1 MCYTIK
7 IDMSREELEKRFGAR
22 FADPEDYRPG
32 TRVNAFSLPA
42 LPVITGEQPGEI
54 RLYYWGLI
62 PFWVKERRD
71 AENIRK
77 KTFNARSESLGEKP
91 SYRGLINRRHCLVLA
106 NGFYEW
112 QTTDKRKVP
121 YFIGL
126 KDHQAFALA
135 GLYDYWTDRNTGEII
150 PTFTVITTRA
160 NPMMEEIHNIKKR
173 MPVILSP
180 EGERD
185 WLDVT
190 GKGRAEHLFEPYP
203 QQLMYAENMSK
214 ETTED

>member
-22 FADPEDYRPG
+22 FVGPEEYRPG
-32 TRVNAFSLPA
+32 SRVNAFSLPA
-42 LPVITGEQPGEI
+42 LPVITGEDPGEI

-62 PFWVKERRD
+62 PFWVKDRKD
-71 AENIRK
+71 AESIRK

-112 QTTDKRKVP
+112 QTLEKQKVP

-126 KDHQAFALA
+126 KDQTAFALA
-135 GLYDYWTDRNTGEII
+135 GLYDTWTDRTTGEIF

-160 NPMMEEIHNIKKR
+160 NPMMEKIHNIKKR

-180 EGERD
+180 EEERN
-185 WLDVT
+185 WLDLT
-190 GKGRAEHLFEPYP
+190 GKKGTGQLFEPYP
-203 QQLMYAENMSK
+203 QERMYAENVGK
-214 ETTED
+214 DAP

>member
-22 FADPEDYRPG
+22 FTDPERYRPG
-32 TRVNAFSLPA
+32 SKVNAFSVPA
-42 LPVITGEQPGEI
+42 LPVITRGHPDEI

-62 PFWVKERRD
+62 PFWVRD
-71 AENIRK
+71 RQAADSIRK

-91 SYRGLINRRHCLVLA
+91 SYRNLINRRHCLVLA

-112 QTTDKRKVP
+112 QTTEKRKIP

-126 KDHQAFALA
+126 REHPAFALA
-135 GLYDYWTDRNTGEII
+135 GLYDYWTDKETGEII

-180 EGERD
+180 DEERK
-185 WLDVT
+185 WLEISNDKQT
-190 GKGRAEHLFEPYP
+190 GKVFEPFP
-203 QQLMYAENMSK
+203 QEMMFAEQG
-214 ETTED
+214 

>member
-22 FADPEDYRPG
+22 FSDPEAYKPG
-32 TRVNAFSLPA
+32 SKVNAFTLPS
-42 LPVITGEQPGEI
+42 LPVITQDHPEEI
-54 RLYYWGLI
+54 RLFYWGLI
-62 PFWVKERRD
+62 PFWVKDRKD
-71 AENIRK
+71 ADSIRK

-91 SYRGLINRRHCLVLA
+91 SYRSLINRRHCLVLA

-112 QTTDKRKVP
+112 QSTTERKIP

-126 KDHQAFALA
+126 RDHNAFALA
-135 GLYDYWTDRNTGEII
+135 GLYDYWADKETGEVV

-180 EGERD
+180 EMERK
-185 WLDVT
+185 WLEISHESHAGNV
-190 GKGRAEHLFEPYP
+190 FEPFP
-203 QQLMYAENMSK
+203 QERMYAHK
-214 ETTED
+214 ADTAQT